1 MKIVLAFDSFKGS
14 LPASEACAIV
24 RKALLSIHPDWTVVS
39 KPMADGGEGT
49 AEAMRANLSGRRVRA
64 TVMGP
69 LPRRRVRAGF
79 VWFPATRTAVVEMA
93 AASGLTLLRRGELN
107 PLKTTT
113 YGTGMLIAAAAR
125 KGARKIWL
133 AVGGSATVDGGV
145 GAAMALGWRFLD
157 ARGREIGL
165 GGGELA
171 RIETI
176 VPPATRNLPPVEVLC
191 DVNNPLTGPRGAAR
205 VYGPQKGATPAGVA
219 QLDAGLK
226 HLAGIVNRTLGRQID
241 IPGGGAAGGLAA
253 GAVAFLNATL
263 VSGADAVMR
272 AGRLDE
278 SLRGADWVITGEGQ
292 FDRQS
297 LQGKVV
303 SGIARTARKRGVQV
317 AVIAG
322 SVKVTPARYRRAG
335 IQTALALRRPG
346 MTLEKAISA
355 APVLLADCAARL
367 VGTLA
372 VSFRVSPRFRG

>member
-1 MKIVLAFDSFKGS
+1 MKIALAFDSFKGS
-14 LPASEACAIV
+14 LPASEACAIA

-49 AEAMRANLSGRRVRA
+49 AEAMLSTLGGRWVRA

-79 VWFPATRTAVVEMA
+79 AWIPSTRTAVVEMA
-93 AASGLTLLRRGELN
+93 AASGLTLLRRGEFN

-113 YGTGMLIAAAAR
+113 YGTGMLIAAASR
-125 KGARKIWL
+125 KGARKIRL

-171 RIETI
+171 RIAAI
-176 VPPATRNLPPVEVLC
+176 VPPADRKIPPLEVLC

-205 VYGPQKGATPAGVA
+205 VYGPQKGATPDMVA
-219 QLDAGLK
+219 RLDIGLK
-226 HLAGIVNRTLGRQID
+226 HFAVIVNRTLGRRID

-253 GAVAFLNATL
+253 GAAAFLNATL
-263 VSGADAVMR
+263 VSGADAVMQ
-272 AGRLDE
+272 ACRLDE
-278 SLRGADWVITGEGQ
+278 ALHGADWVVTGEGR
-292 FDRQS
+292 FDSQS

-303 SGIARTARKRGVQV
+303 SGVARAARKRRVKV
-317 AVIAG
+317 AVVAG
-322 SVKVTPARYRRAG
+322 SVGIARKEYERAG
-335 IQTALALRRPG
+335 ITTAVALRERG
-346 MTLEKAISA
+346 MSTGKAIAESRR
-355 APVLLADCAARL
+355 LLFERVCK
-367 VGTLA
+367 LA
-372 VSFRVSPRFRG
+372 ESWRS

>member
-1 MKIVLAFDSFKGS
+1 MMKIVLAFDSFKGS
-14 LPASEACAIV
+14 LPASEACAIAQ
-24 RKALLSIHPDWTVVS
+24 KALLSVHPDWTVVS

-49 AEAMRANLSGRRVRA
+49 AQAMLSSLGGRWIRA

-79 VWFPATRTAVVEMA
+79 AWFPATRTAVVEMA
-93 AASGLTLLRRGELN
+93 AASGLTLLRRGEFN

-113 YGTGMLIAAAAR
+113 YGTGMLIAAAIR
-125 KGARKIWL
+125 KGARRIWL

-171 RIETI
+171 RIATI
-176 VPPATRNLPPVEVLC
+176 MPPAARSIPTVEVLC

-205 VYGPQKGATPAGVA
+205 VYGPQKGATPAMVE

-226 HLAGIVNRTLGRQID
+226 HFAVIVNRTLGRRID

-253 GAVAFLNATL
+253 GAVAFLNAKL
-263 VSGADAVMR
+263 VSGIETVINASRFDN
-272 AGRLDE
+272 E
-278 SLRGADWVITGEGQ
+278 LRDTDWVVTGEGR
-292 FDRQS
+292 FDSQS

-303 SGIARTARKRGVQV
+303 SGIVRAARKRRVKV

-322 SVKVTPARYRRAG
+322 SVGISPSRWKRAG
-335 IQTALALRRPG
+335 VTTALVLRSRG
-346 MTLEKAISA
+346 MSLEA
-355 APVLLADCAARL
+355 AMAHAPLLLRQ
-367 VGTLA
+367 
-372 VSFRVSPRFRG
+372 RVRDLIHTFS